1 MGNFFEYYFSE
12 YDFEKKETAVCCPFP
27 HHTESGVEYQETIP
41 SAHINLDKG
50 VFHCKVCEKGLSE
63 VSFIS
68 EILGCK
74 YEAASKIASLYRD
87 VENLHSW
94 NQLKL
99 NPRTKEICNELGI
112 SDEVIEELH
121 LKTENRE
128 EDIAFPVLMYGKVVD
143 VRNYSPYNRAAKIR
157 SRAGST
163 TGMVIP
169 FDLWI
174 NTNPHTWTI
183 ICAGEKDMAVA
194 RSNGFNAITLT
205 GGEKALP
212 KLLKPFKNRRVA
224 ICYDHDE
231 AGIEGAKSVAAAIL
245 PYAAEVRICTGFHEV
260 CKEHGED
267 ITDFFT
273 KYKKTKRDLQKYI
286 IDSPVFTPEE
296 AAVVSKVTHPFVTL
310 LEASQPKYVGR
321 VVQSNIQVV
330 ATYEKA
336 MPVPTT
342 IHAVKLN
349 TSGDDKYNLMQQGET
364 RDWELCDK
372 TCQDVLKLVDN
383 NFTEQQIRDN
393 TREILGITKVE
404 RDVKIERPTKETV
417 YQCNVTDLFEVTTKN
432 PQTIEFVAYV
442 IGKRLES
449 GKKYCITYKLT
460 PHPFKGQQ
468 LTMIIL
474 DATEAADSI
483 TDFHLTEDNKKML
496 DQVKNMEGSVHD
508 KVETLSEMA
517 KSYIGYDGYNKL
529 IKAIDLSFHAA
540 LQFNF
545 NGNTERGTLDTLIV
559 TESRIGKSSTAEALQ
574 KLYSLGTFVSLAGGN
589 ATIAGIIGG
598 SNKVNGSYQTRAGLL
613 PMNHRGLVIFEELA
627 KCDKD
632 LVKALTDTRSSGSVK
647 ITRVS
652 GDLQLPALV
661 RMITLS
667 NVKSSSKNIQP
678 IASYP
683 NGITILVDLIGT
695 PEDIARYDL
704 MLVMGETGNRIIDP
718 NWRPITPFEPDVYK
732 TKIRWVWSRNPDQ
745 IIITR
750 EVVEYIFKKCNELNS
765 KYDSHIKI
773 FGTEAW
779 KKVARLATAIAG
791 YIVSTD
797 DTYEKIIVTTECVDE
812 AVDYLISCYDN
823 NTFKLKEYVD
833 NERRYGD
840 IDDDGIKLLQDI
852 YNQSPMTIRQLSVLD
867 KTNRMNLISATG
879 LDNDMYN
886 KLMNR
891 LVQGAFVKF
900 DGYDIVPTERF
911 RKGFGLID
919 KSGNIV
925 RLGEFNA

>member
-1 MGNFFEYYFSE
+1 MGSFFEYYFSE

-212 KLLKPFKNRRVA
+212 KILKPFKNRRVA

-245 PYAAEVRICTGFHEV
+245 PYAAEVRICTGFHEI

-310 LEASQPKYVGR
+310 LEASQPKYIGR

-349 TSGDDKYNLMQQGET
+349 ISGDDKYNLMQQGET

-393 TREILGITKVE
+393 TREILGITKIE

-598 SNKVNGSYQTRAGLL
+598 SNKVNGSFQTRAGLL

-683 NGITILVDLIGT
+683 NGITILVDLIGA

-718 NWRPITPFEPDVYK
+718 NWRPITPFEPEVYK

-750 EVVEYIFKKCNELNS
+750 DVVEYIFKKCNELNN

-791 YIVSTD
+791 YVVSTD

-867 KTNRMNLISATG
+867 KTNRMNLTSATG

>member
-1 MGNFFEYYFSE
+1 MGSFFEYYFSE

-212 KLLKPFKNRRVA
+212 KILKPFKNRRVA

-296 AAVVSKVTHPFVTL
+296 ATVVSKVTHPFVTL
-310 LEASQPKYVGR
+310 LEASQPKYIGR

-393 TREILGITKVE
+393 TREILGITKIE

-598 SNKVNGSYQTRAGLL
+598 SNKVNGSFQTRAGLL

-683 NGITILVDLIGT
+683 NGITILVDLIGA

-750 EVVEYIFKKCNELNS
+750 DVVEYIFKKCNELNS

-791 YIVSTD
+791 YVVSTD

-867 KTNRMNLISATG
+867 KTNRMNLTSATG

>member
-212 KLLKPFKNRRVA
+212 KILKPFKNRRVA

-310 LEASQPKYVGR
+310 LEASQPKYIGR

-342 IHAVKLN
+342 IHATKLN

-598 SNKVNGSYQTRAGLL
+598 SNKVNGSFQTRAGLL

-683 NGITILVDLIGT
+683 NGITILVDLIGA

-791 YIVSTD
+791 YVVSTD

-867 KTNRMNLISATG
+867 KTNRMNLTSATG

>member
-112 SDEVIEELH
+112 NDEVIEELH

-212 KLLKPFKNRRVA
+212 KILKPFKNRRVA

-296 AAVVSKVTHPFVTL
+296 AAVVNKVTHPFVTL
-310 LEASQPKYVGR
+310 LEASQPKYIGR

-349 TSGDDKYNLMQQGET
+349 ISGDDKYNLMQQGET

-393 TREILGITKVE
+393 TREILGITKIE

-598 SNKVNGSYQTRAGLL
+598 SNKVNGSFQTRAGLL

-683 NGITILVDLIGT
+683 NGITILVDLIGA

-750 EVVEYIFKKCNELNS
+750 DVVEYIFKKCNELNS

-791 YIVSTD
+791 YVVSTD

-867 KTNRMNLISATG
+867 KTNRMNLTSATG

>member
-212 KLLKPFKNRRVA
+212 KILKPFKNRRVA

-286 IDSPVFTPEE
+286 INSPVFTPEE

-342 IHAVKLN
+342 IHATKLN
-349 TSGDDKYNLMQQGET
+349 ISGDDKYNLMQQGET

-925 RLGEFNA
+925 RVGEFNA

>member
-1 MGNFFEYYFSE
+1 MGSFFEYYFSE

-169 FDLWI
+169 FDLWL

-212 KLLKPFKNRRVA
+212 KILKPFKNRRVA

-286 IDSPVFTPEE
+286 INSPVFTPEE

-310 LEASQPKYVGR
+310 LEASQPKYIGR

-349 TSGDDKYNLMQQGET
+349 TNGDDKYNLMQQGET

-393 TREILGITKVE
+393 TREILGITKIE

-683 NGITILVDLIGT
+683 NGITILVDLIGA

-718 NWRPITPFEPDVYK
+718 NWRPITPFEPEVYK

-750 EVVEYIFKKCNELNS
+750 DVVEYIFKKCNELNS

-791 YIVSTD
+791 YVVSTD

>member
-41 SAHINLDKG
+41 SAHINLEKG

-112 SDEVIEELH
+112 SDKVIEELH

-212 KLLKPFKNRRVA
+212 KILKPFKNRRVA

-245 PYAAEVRICTGFHEV
+245 PYAAEVRVCTGFHEV

-286 IDSPVFTPEE
+286 INSPVFTPEE
-296 AAVVSKVTHPFVTL
+296 AAVISKVTHPFVTL

-393 TREILGITKVE
+393 TREILGITKIE
-404 RDVKIERPTKETV
+404 RDVKIERPTKETI

-496 DQVKNMEGSVHD
+496 NQIKNMEGNVHD

-683 NGITILVDLIGT
+683 NGITILVDLIGA

-750 EVVEYIFKKCNELNS
+750 DVVEYIFKKCNELNS

-791 YIVSTD
+791 YVVSTD

-852 YNQSPMTIRQLSVLD
+852 YNQSPITLQQLSVLD
-867 KTNRMNLISATG
+867 KTNRMNLTSATG

>member
-1 MGNFFEYYFSE
+1 MGSFFEYYFSE

-74 YEAASKIASLYRD
+74 YEAASKIASLYKD

-212 KLLKPFKNRRVA
+212 KILKPFKNRRVA

-310 LEASQPKYVGR
+310 LEASQPKYIGR

-393 TREILGITKVE
+393 TREILGITKIE

-598 SNKVNGSYQTRAGLL
+598 SNKVNGSFQTRAGLL

-683 NGITILVDLIGT
+683 NGITILVDLIGA

-791 YIVSTD
+791 YVVSTD

-867 KTNRMNLISATG
+867 KTNRMNLTSATG

>member
-1 MGNFFEYYFSE
+1 MGSFFEYYFSE

-212 KLLKPFKNRRVA
+212 KILKPFKNRRVA

-286 IDSPVFTPEE
+286 INSPVFTPEE

-310 LEASQPKYVGR
+310 LEASQPKYIGR

-349 TSGDDKYNLMQQGET
+349 TNGDDKYNLMQQGET

-393 TREILGITKVE
+393 TREILGITKIE

-496 DQVKNMEGSVHD
+496 DQVKNMEGNVHD

-598 SNKVNGSYQTRAGLL
+598 SNKVNGSFQTRAGLL

-683 NGITILVDLIGT
+683 NGITILVDLIGA

-718 NWRPITPFEPDVYK
+718 NWRPITPFEPEVYK

-750 EVVEYIFKKCNELNS
+750 DVVEYIFKKCNELNS

-867 KTNRMNLISATG
+867 KTNRMNLTSATG

>member
-41 SAHINLDKG
+41 SAHINLEKG

-212 KLLKPFKNRRVA
+212 KILKPFKNRRVA

-245 PYAAEVRICTGFHEV
+245 PYAAEVRVCTGFHEV

-286 IDSPVFTPEE
+286 INSPVFTPEE
-296 AAVVSKVTHPFVTL
+296 AAVISKVTHPFVTL
-310 LEASQPKYVGR
+310 LEASQPKYIGR

-496 DQVKNMEGSVHD
+496 DKIKNMEGSVHD

-529 IKAIDLSFHAA
+529 IKAIDLSFHTA

-545 NGNTERGTLDTLIV
+545 NGKTERGTLDTLIV

-598 SNKVNGSYQTRAGLL
+598 SNKVNGSFQTRAGLL

-683 NGITILVDLIGT
+683 NGITILVDLIGA

-704 MLVMGETGNRIIDP
+704 MLVMGETGNRTIDP
-718 NWRPITPFEPDVYK
+718 NWRPVTPFEPEVYK

-745 IIITR
+745 VLITR

-791 YIVSTD
+791 YVVSTD

-852 YNQSPMTIRQLSVLD
+852 YNQSPITLQQLSVLD
-867 KTNRMNLISATG
+867 KTNRMNLTSATG

-925 RLGEFNA
+925 RVGEFNA

>member
-27 HHTESGVEYQETIP
+27 HHTESGAEYQETIP

-212 KLLKPFKNRRVA
+212 KILKPFKNRRVA

-245 PYAAEVRICTGFHEV
+245 PYAAEVRICTGFHEI

-342 IHAVKLN
+342 IHATKLN
-349 TSGDDKYNLMQQGET
+349 ISGDDKYNLMQQGET

-417 YQCNVTDLFEVTTKN
+417 YQCNVTDLFEATTKDIA
-432 PQTIEFVAYV
+432 TIEFTAYV
-442 IGKRLES
+442 LKKRLES
-449 GKKYCITYKLT
+449 G
-460 PHPFKGQQ
+460 
-468 LTMIIL
+468 
-474 DATEAADSI
+474 
-483 TDFHLTEDNKKML
+483 
-496 DQVKNMEGSVHD
+496 
-508 KVETLSEMA
+508 
-517 KSYIGYDGYNKL
+517 
-529 IKAIDLSFHAA
+529 
-540 LQFNF
+540 
-545 NGNTERGTLDTLIV
+545 
-559 TESRIGKSSTAEALQ
+559 
-574 KLYSLGTFVSLAGGN
+574 
-589 ATIAGIIGG
+589 
-598 SNKVNGSYQTRAGLL
+598 
-613 PMNHRGLVIFEELA
+613 
-627 KCDKD
+627 
-632 LVKALTDTRSSGSVK
+632 
-647 ITRVS
+647 
-652 GDLQLPALV
+652 
-661 RMITLS
+661 
-667 NVKSSSKNIQP
+667 
-678 IASYP
+678 
-683 NGITILVDLIGT
+683 
-695 PEDIARYDL
+695 
-704 MLVMGETGNRIIDP
+704 
-718 NWRPITPFEPDVYK
+718 
-732 TKIRWVWSRNPDQ
+732 
-745 IIITR
+745 
-750 EVVEYIFKKCNELNS
+750 
-765 KYDSHIKI
+765 
-773 FGTEAW
+773 
-779 KKVARLATAIAG
+779 
-791 YIVSTD
+791 
-797 DTYEKIIVTTECVDE
+797 
-812 AVDYLISCYDN
+812 
-823 NTFKLKEYVD
+823 
-833 NERRYGD
+833 
-840 IDDDGIKLLQDI
+840 
-852 YNQSPMTIRQLSVLD
+852 
-867 KTNRMNLISATG
+867 
-879 LDNDMYN
+879 
-886 KLMNR
+886 
-891 LVQGAFVKF
+891 
-900 DGYDIVPTERF
+900 
-911 RKGFGLID
+911 RK
-919 KSGNIV
+919 
-925 RLGEFNA
+925 

>member
-1 MGNFFEYYFSE
+1 MGSFFEYYFSE

-128 EDIAFPVLMYGKVVD
+128 EDIAFPVLMYGKIVD

-212 KLLKPFKNRRVA
+212 KILKPFKNRRVA
-224 ICYDHDE
+224 RCYDHDE

-310 LEASQPKYVGR
+310 LEASQPKYIGR

-349 TSGDDKYNLMQQGET
+349 ISGDDKYNLMQQGET

-393 TREILGITKVE
+393 TREILGITKIE

-598 SNKVNGSYQTRAGLL
+598 SNKVNGSFQTRAGLL

-683 NGITILVDLIGT
+683 NGITILVDLIGA

-718 NWRPITPFEPDVYK
+718 NWRPITPFEPEVYK

-750 EVVEYIFKKCNELNS
+750 DVVEYIFKKCNELNS

-791 YIVSTD
+791 YVVSTD

-867 KTNRMNLISATG
+867 KTNRMNLTSATG

-919 KSGNIV
+919 KSGNIA

>member
-99 NPRTKEICNELGI
+99 NPKTKEICNELGI

-212 KLLKPFKNRRVA
+212 KILKPFKNRRVA

-245 PYAAEVRICTGFHEV
+245 PYVAEVRVCTGFHEV

-296 AAVVSKVTHPFVTL
+296 AAVVSKVAHPFVTL
-310 LEASQPKYVGR
+310 LEASQPKYIGR

-342 IHAVKLN
+342 IHATKLN
-349 TSGDDKYNLMQQGET
+349 ISGDDKYNLMQQGET

-393 TREILGITKVE
+393 TREILGITKIE

-718 NWRPITPFEPDVYK
+718 NWRPITPFEPEVYK

>member
-1 MGNFFEYYFSE
+1 MGSFFEYYFSE

-212 KLLKPFKNRRVA
+212 KILKPFKNRRVA

-245 PYAAEVRICTGFHEV
+245 PYAAEVRICTEFHEV

-286 IDSPVFTPEE
+286 INSPVFTPKE

-310 LEASQPKYVGR
+310 LEASQPKYIGR

-349 TSGDDKYNLMQQGET
+349 TNGDDKYNLMQQGET

-393 TREILGITKVE
+393 TREILGITKIE

-483 TDFHLTEDNKKML
+483 TDFHLTEDNKKMI

-598 SNKVNGSYQTRAGLL
+598 SNKVNGSNQTRAGLL

-683 NGITILVDLIGT
+683 NGITILVDLIGA

-718 NWRPITPFEPDVYK
+718 NWRPITPFEPEVYK

-750 EVVEYIFKKCNELNS
+750 DVVEYIFKKCNELNS

-791 YIVSTD
+791 YVVSTD

>member
-1 MGNFFEYYFSE
+1 MGSFFEYYFSE

-212 KLLKPFKNRRVA
+212 KILKPFKNRRVA

-310 LEASQPKYVGR
+310 LEASQPKYIGR

-349 TSGDDKYNLMQQGET
+349 ISGDDKYNLMQQGET

-393 TREILGITKVE
+393 TREILGITKIE

-598 SNKVNGSYQTRAGLL
+598 SNKVNGSFQTRAGLL

-683 NGITILVDLIGT
+683 NGITILVDLIGA

-750 EVVEYIFKKCNELNS
+750 DVVEYIFKKCNELNS

-791 YIVSTD
+791 YVVSTD

-867 KTNRMNLISATG
+867 KTNRMNLTSATG

>member
-212 KLLKPFKNRRVA
+212 KILKPFKNRRVA

-245 PYAAEVRICTGFHEV
+245 PYAAEVRVCTGFHEV

-310 LEASQPKYVGR
+310 LEASQPKYIGR

-589 ATIAGIIGG
+589 ATIAGVIGG

>member
-1 MGNFFEYYFSE
+1 MGSFFEYYFSE

-74 YEAASKIASLYRD
+74 YEAASKIASLYKD

-212 KLLKPFKNRRVA
+212 KILKPFKNRRVA

-310 LEASQPKYVGR
+310 LEASQPKYIGR

-349 TSGDDKYNLMQQGET
+349 TNGDDKYNLMQQGET

-383 NFTEQQIRDN
+383 NFTEQQRRDN
-393 TREILGITKVE
+393 TREIVGITKIE

-598 SNKVNGSYQTRAGLL
+598 SNKVNGSFQTRAGLL

-683 NGITILVDLIGT
+683 NGITILVDLIGA

-718 NWRPITPFEPDVYK
+718 NWRPITPFEPEVYK

-750 EVVEYIFKKCNELNS
+750 DVVEYIFKKCNELNS

-791 YIVSTD
+791 YVVSTD

-867 KTNRMNLISATG
+867 KTNRMNLTSATG

>member
-1 MGNFFEYYFSE
+1 MGSFFEYYFSE

-212 KLLKPFKNRRVA
+212 KILKPFKNRRVA

-245 PYAAEVRICTGFHEV
+245 PYAAEVRICTGFHEI

-310 LEASQPKYVGR
+310 LEASQPKYIGR

-393 TREILGITKVE
+393 TREILGITKIE

-483 TDFHLTEDNKKML
+483 TDFHLTEDNKRML

-598 SNKVNGSYQTRAGLL
+598 SNKVNGSFQTRAGLL

-683 NGITILVDLIGT
+683 NGITILVDLIGA

-718 NWRPITPFEPDVYK
+718 NWRPITPFEPEVYK

-750 EVVEYIFKKCNELNS
+750 DVVEYIFKKCNELNS

-791 YIVSTD
+791 YVVSTD

-867 KTNRMNLISATG
+867 KTNRMNLTSATG

>member
-1 MGNFFEYYFSE
+1 MGSFFEYYFSE

-212 KLLKPFKNRRVA
+212 KILKPFKNRRVA

-310 LEASQPKYVGR
+310 LEASQPKYIGR

-393 TREILGITKVE
+393 TREILGITKIE

-483 TDFHLTEDNKKML
+483 TDFHLTEDNKRML

-598 SNKVNGSYQTRAGLL
+598 SNKVNGSFQTRAGLL

-683 NGITILVDLIGT
+683 NGITILVDLIGA

-704 MLVMGETGNRIIDP
+704 MLVMGETGNRIIDS

-750 EVVEYIFKKCNELNS
+750 DVVEYIFKKCNELNS

-791 YIVSTD
+791 YVVSTD

-867 KTNRMNLISATG
+867 KTNRMNLTSATG

>member
-41 SAHINLDKG
+41 SAHINLEKG

-212 KLLKPFKNRRVA
+212 KILKPFKNRRVA

-245 PYAAEVRICTGFHEV
+245 PYAAEVRVCTGFHEV

-296 AAVVSKVTHPFVTL
+296 AAIISKVTHPFVTL
-310 LEASQPKYVGR
+310 LEASQPKYIGR

-349 TSGDDKYNLMQQGET
+349 TNGDDKYNLMQQGET

-449 GKKYCITYKLT
+449 GKKYCITYKLA

-496 DQVKNMEGSVHD
+496 DKIKNMEGSVHD

-529 IKAIDLSFHAA
+529 IKAIDLSFHTA

-545 NGNTERGTLDTLIV
+545 NGKTERGTLDTLIV

-598 SNKVNGSYQTRAGLL
+598 SNKVNGSFQTRAGLL

-683 NGITILVDLIGT
+683 NGITILVDLIGA

-704 MLVMGETGNRIIDP
+704 MLVMGETGNRTIDP
-718 NWRPITPFEPDVYK
+718 NWRPVTPFEPEVYK

-745 IIITR
+745 VLITR

-791 YIVSTD
+791 YVVSTD

-852 YNQSPMTIRQLSVLD
+852 YNQSPITLQQLSVLD
-867 KTNRMNLISATG
+867 KTNRMNLTSATG

-925 RLGEFNA
+925 RVGEFNA

>member
-212 KLLKPFKNRRVA
+212 KILKPFKNRRVA

-296 AAVVSKVTHPFVTL
+296 AAMVSKVTHPFVTL

-342 IHAVKLN
+342 IHATKLN
-349 TSGDDKYNLMQQGET
+349 ISGDDKYNLMQQGET

-925 RLGEFNA
+925 RVGEFNA

>member
-1 MGNFFEYYFSE
+1 MGSFFEYYFSE

-112 SDEVIEELH
+112 SDEVIDELH
-121 LKTENRE
+121 LKTENKE

-212 KLLKPFKNRRVA
+212 KILKPFKNRRVA

-245 PYAAEVRICTGFHEV
+245 PYAAEVRVCTGFHEV

-310 LEASQPKYVGR
+310 LEASQPKYIGR

-598 SNKVNGSYQTRAGLL
+598 SNKVNGSFQTRAGLL

-683 NGITILVDLIGT
+683 NGITILVDLIGA

-750 EVVEYIFKKCNELNS
+750 DVVEYIFKKCNELNS

-791 YIVSTD
+791 YVVSTD

>member
-1 MGNFFEYYFSE
+1 MGSFFEYYFSE

-74 YEAASKIASLYRD
+74 YEAASKIASLYKD

-99 NPRTKEICNELGI
+99 NPKTKEICNELGI

-212 KLLKPFKNRRVA
+212 KILKPFKNRRVA

-310 LEASQPKYVGR
+310 LEASQPKYIGR

-342 IHAVKLN
+342 IHATKLN
-349 TSGDDKYNLMQQGET
+349 ISGDDKYNLMQQGET

-393 TREILGITKVE
+393 TREILGITKIE

-598 SNKVNGSYQTRAGLL
+598 SNKVNGSFQTRAGLL

-683 NGITILVDLIGT
+683 NGITILVDLIGA

-718 NWRPITPFEPDVYK
+718 NWRPITPFEPEVYK

-750 EVVEYIFKKCNELNS
+750 DVVEYIFKKCNELNS

-791 YIVSTD
+791 YVVSTD

-867 KTNRMNLISATG
+867 KTNRMNLTSATG

-919 KSGNIV
+919 KSGDIV

>member
-1 MGNFFEYYFSE
+1 MGSFFEYYFSE

-94 NQLKL
+94 DQLKL

-212 KLLKPFKNRRVA
+212 KILKPFKNRRVA

-310 LEASQPKYVGR
+310 LEASQPKYIGR

-349 TSGDDKYNLMQQGET
+349 ISGDDKYNLMQQGET

-393 TREILGITKVE
+393 TREILGITKIE

-598 SNKVNGSYQTRAGLL
+598 SNKVNGSFQTRAGLL

-683 NGITILVDLIGT
+683 NGITILVDLIGA

-718 NWRPITPFEPDVYK
+718 NWRPITPFEPEVYR

-750 EVVEYIFKKCNELNS
+750 DVVEYIFKKCNELNS

-791 YIVSTD
+791 YVVSTD

-867 KTNRMNLISATG
+867 KTNRMNLTSATG

>member
-1 MGNFFEYYFSE
+1 MGSFFEYYFSE

-212 KLLKPFKNRRVA
+212 KILKPFKNRRVA

-296 AAVVSKVTHPFVTL
+296 AAVASKVTHPFVTL
-310 LEASQPKYVGR
+310 LEASQPKYIGR

-393 TREILGITKVE
+393 TREILGITKIE

-496 DQVKNMEGSVHD
+496 NQVKNMEGNVHD

-683 NGITILVDLIGT
+683 NGITILVDLIGA

-718 NWRPITPFEPDVYK
+718 NWRPITPFEPEVYK

-750 EVVEYIFKKCNELNS
+750 DVVEYIFKKCNELNS

-791 YIVSTD
+791 YVVSTD

-867 KTNRMNLISATG
+867 KTNRMNLTSATG

>member
-94 NQLKL
+94 DQLKL

-212 KLLKPFKNRRVA
+212 KILKPFKNRRVA

-296 AAVVSKVTHPFVTL
+296 ATVVSKVTHPFVTL
-310 LEASQPKYVGR
+310 LEASQPKYIGR

-393 TREILGITKVE
+393 TREILGITKIE

-574 KLYSLGTFVSLAGGN
+574 KLYSLGTFVSLAGSN

-598 SNKVNGSYQTRAGLL
+598 SNKVNGSFQTRAGLL

-683 NGITILVDLIGT
+683 NGITILVDLIGA

-718 NWRPITPFEPDVYK
+718 NWRPITPFEPEVYR

-750 EVVEYIFKKCNELNS
+750 DVVEYIFKKCNELNS

-791 YIVSTD
+791 YVVSTD

-867 KTNRMNLISATG
+867 KTNRMNLTSATG

>member
-1 MGNFFEYYFSE
+1 MGSFFEYYFSE

-74 YEAASKIASLYRD
+74 YEAASKIASLYKD

-212 KLLKPFKNRRVA
+212 KILKPFKNRRVA

-273 KYKKTKRDLQKYI
+273 KYKKTKKDLQKYI

-310 LEASQPKYVGR
+310 LEASQPKYIGR

-349 TSGDDKYNLMQQGET
+349 ISGDDKYNLMQQGET

-393 TREILGITKVE
+393 TREILGITKIE

-598 SNKVNGSYQTRAGLL
+598 SNKVNGSFQTRAGLL

-683 NGITILVDLIGT
+683 NGITILVDLIGA

-750 EVVEYIFKKCNELNS
+750 DVVEYIFKKCNELNS

-791 YIVSTD
+791 YVVSTD

-867 KTNRMNLISATG
+867 KTNRMNLTSATG

>member
-212 KLLKPFKNRRVA
+212 KILKPFKNRRVA

-273 KYKKTKRDLQKYI
+273 KYKKTKKDLQKYI

-310 LEASQPKYVGR
+310 LEASQPKYIGR

-372 TCQDVLKLVDN
+372 TCQDVLKLVYN
-383 NFTEQQIRDN
+383 NLTEQKIRDN
-393 TREILGITKVE
+393 TREILGITKIE

-598 SNKVNGSYQTRAGLL
+598 SNKVNGSFQTRAGLL

-683 NGITILVDLIGT
+683 NGITILVDLIGA

-718 NWRPITPFEPDVYK
+718 NWRPITPFEPEVYK

-750 EVVEYIFKKCNELNS
+750 DVVEYIFKKCNELNS
-765 KYDSHIKI
+765 KYNSHIKI

-791 YIVSTD
+791 YVVSTD

-867 KTNRMNLISATG
+867 KTNRMNLTSATG

>member
-212 KLLKPFKNRRVA
+212 KILKPFKNRRVA

-245 PYAAEVRICTGFHEV
+245 PYAAEVRICTGFHEI

-286 IDSPVFTPEE
+286 INSPVFTPEE

-342 IHAVKLN
+342 IHATKLN
-349 TSGDDKYNLMQQGET
+349 ISGDDKYNLMQQGET

-483 TDFHLTEDNKKML
+483 TDFHLTEDNKRML

-667 NVKSSSKNIQP
+667 NVKSSSKSIQP

>member
-212 KLLKPFKNRRVA
+212 KILKPFKNRRVA

-296 AAVVSKVTHPFVTL
+296 AAVISKVTHPFVTL

-342 IHAVKLN
+342 IHATKLN
-349 TSGDDKYNLMQQGET
+349 ISGDDKYNLMQQGET

-529 IKAIDLSFHAA
+529 IKAIDLSFHTA

>member
-1 MGNFFEYYFSE
+1 MGSFFEYYFSE

-212 KLLKPFKNRRVA
+212 KILKPFKNRRVA

-286 IDSPVFTPEE
+286 INSPVFTPEE

-310 LEASQPKYVGR
+310 LEASQPKYIGR

-349 TSGDDKYNLMQQGET
+349 ISGDDKYNLMQQGET

-683 NGITILVDLIGT
+683 NGITILVDLIGA

-718 NWRPITPFEPDVYK
+718 NWRPITPFEPEVYK

-750 EVVEYIFKKCNELNS
+750 DVVEYIFKKCNELNS

-791 YIVSTD
+791 YVVSTD

-867 KTNRMNLISATG
+867 KTNRMNLTSATG

>member
-212 KLLKPFKNRRVA
+212 KILKPFKNRRVA

-286 IDSPVFTPEE
+286 INSPVFTPEE

-310 LEASQPKYVGR
+310 LEASQPKYIGR

-342 IHAVKLN
+342 IHATKLN
-349 TSGDDKYNLMQQGET
+349 ISGDDKYNLMQQGET

-393 TREILGITKVE
+393 TREILGITKIE

>member
-87 VENLHSW
+87 VENLYSW

-212 KLLKPFKNRRVA
+212 KILKPFKNRRVA

-245 PYAAEVRICTGFHEV
+245 PYAAEVRICTGFHEI

-310 LEASQPKYVGR
+310 LEASQPKYIGR

-349 TSGDDKYNLMQQGET
+349 TNGDDKYNLMQQGET

-683 NGITILVDLIGT
+683 NGITILVDLIGA

-750 EVVEYIFKKCNELNS
+750 DVVEYIFKKCNELNS

-791 YIVSTD
+791 YVVSTD

>member
-1 MGNFFEYYFSE
+1 MGSFFEYYFSE

-112 SDEVIEELH
+112 SDEVIDELH

-212 KLLKPFKNRRVA
+212 KILKPFKNRRVA

-245 PYAAEVRICTGFHEV
+245 PYAAEVRVCTGFHEV

-310 LEASQPKYVGR
+310 LEASQPKYIGR

-598 SNKVNGSYQTRAGLL
+598 SNKVNGSFQTRAGLL

-683 NGITILVDLIGT
+683 NGITILVDLIGA

-750 EVVEYIFKKCNELNS
+750 DVVEYIFKKCNELNS

-791 YIVSTD
+791 YVVSTD

>member
-99 NPRTKEICNELGI
+99 NPKTKEICNELGI

-212 KLLKPFKNRRVA
+212 KILKPFKNRRVA

-245 PYAAEVRICTGFHEV
+245 PYAAEVRVCTGFHEV

-296 AAVVSKVTHPFVTL
+296 AAVVSKVAHPFVTL
-310 LEASQPKYVGR
+310 LEASQPKYIGR

-342 IHAVKLN
+342 IHATKLN
-349 TSGDDKYNLMQQGET
+349 ISGDDKYNLMQQGET

>member
-1 MGNFFEYYFSE
+1 MGSFFEYYFSE

-212 KLLKPFKNRRVA
+212 KILKPFKNRRVA

-286 IDSPVFTPEE
+286 INSPVFTPEE

-310 LEASQPKYVGR
+310 LEASQPKYIGR

-349 TSGDDKYNLMQQGET
+349 ISGDDKYNLMQQGET

-598 SNKVNGSYQTRAGLL
+598 SNKVNGSFQTRAGLL

-683 NGITILVDLIGT
+683 NGITILVDLIGA

-791 YIVSTD
+791 YVVSTD

-867 KTNRMNLISATG
+867 KTNRMNLTSATG

>member
-212 KLLKPFKNRRVA
+212 KILKPFKNRRVA

-245 PYAAEVRICTGFHEV
+245 PYAAEVRICTGFHEI

-342 IHAVKLN
+342 IHATKLN
-349 TSGDDKYNLMQQGET
+349 ISGDDKYNLMQQGET

>member
-1 MGNFFEYYFSE
+1 MGSFFEYYFSE

-212 KLLKPFKNRRVA
+212 KILKPFKNRRVA

-310 LEASQPKYVGR
+310 LEASQPKYIGR

-349 TSGDDKYNLMQQGET
+349 ISGDDKYNLMQQGET

-393 TREILGITKVE
+393 TREILGITKIE

-598 SNKVNGSYQTRAGLL
+598 SNKVNGSFQTRAGLL

-683 NGITILVDLIGT
+683 NGITILVDLIGA

-718 NWRPITPFEPDVYK
+718 NWRPITPFEPEVYR

-750 EVVEYIFKKCNELNS
+750 DVVEYIFKKCNELNS

-791 YIVSTD
+791 YVVSTD

-867 KTNRMNLISATG
+867 KTNRMNLTSATG

>member
-1 MGNFFEYYFSE
+1 MGSFFEYYFSE

-212 KLLKPFKNRRVA
+212 KILKPFKNRRVA

-245 PYAAEVRICTGFHEV
+245 PYAAEVRVCTGFHEV

-310 LEASQPKYVGR
+310 LEASQPKYIGR

-349 TSGDDKYNLMQQGET
+349 TNGDDKYNLMQQGET

-393 TREILGITKVE
+393 TREILGITKIE

-496 DQVKNMEGSVHD
+496 DQVKNMEGNVHD

-598 SNKVNGSYQTRAGLL
+598 SNKVNGSFQTRAGLL

-683 NGITILVDLIGT
+683 NGITILVDLIGA

-704 MLVMGETGNRIIDP
+704 MLIMGETGNRIIDP

-750 EVVEYIFKKCNELNS
+750 DVVEYIFKKCNELNS

-791 YIVSTD
+791 YVVSTD

-867 KTNRMNLISATG
+867 KTNRMNLTSATG

>member
-169 FDLWI
+169 FDLWL

-212 KLLKPFKNRRVA
+212 KILKPFKNRRVA

-286 IDSPVFTPEE
+286 INSPVFTPEE

-310 LEASQPKYVGR
+310 LEASQPKYIGR

-349 TSGDDKYNLMQQGET
+349 TNGDDKYNLMQQGET

-393 TREILGITKVE
+393 TREILGITKIE

-683 NGITILVDLIGT
+683 NGITILVDLIGA

-718 NWRPITPFEPDVYK
+718 NWRPITPFEPEVYK

-750 EVVEYIFKKCNELNS
+750 DVVEYIFKKCNELNS

-791 YIVSTD
+791 YVVSTD